1 MRFLSKLDN
10 LPDMMESIRSRLREA
25 QFGAKEISHIE
36 LASEEALV
44 NVMKY
49 AYKGEPGEID
59 LSCHILGPKQVVVE
73 IRDWG
78 VPFDPTKQIGQL
90 DMTSSLDEREIGGL
104 GVYFMFQMM
113 DDVKYVREENAN
125 VLKMSKGVVV

>member
-1 MRFLSKLDN
+1 MRFLAQLDN
-10 LPDMMESIRSRLREA
+10 LPQMMESIRVKLKEA

-49 AYKGEPGEID
+49 AYRDKPGEIE
-59 LSCHILGPKQVVVE
+59 LSCHILGPKQIEVE

-78 VPFDPTKQIGQL
+78 VPFDPTTQVGKL
-90 DMTSSLDEREIGGL
+90 DTVSSLEEREVGGL
-104 GVYFMFQMM
+104 GVYFIFQMM
-113 DDVKYVREENAN
+113 DDVKYVRENNSN
-125 VLKMSKGVVV
+125 VLKMSKGVAT